1 MSLHFAWYRMLVLL
15 ESEIAYC
22 IDCKEPETIQVICL
36 SDNVSSFA
44 VVIQVKYKST
54 VSDN

>member
-1 MSLHFAWYRMLVLL
+1 MLVLL